1 MYPLTDEEVKQIIL
15 INSMIVLLLLDT
27 YRI

>member
-15 INSMIVLLLLDT
+15 INTMIVLLLLDT